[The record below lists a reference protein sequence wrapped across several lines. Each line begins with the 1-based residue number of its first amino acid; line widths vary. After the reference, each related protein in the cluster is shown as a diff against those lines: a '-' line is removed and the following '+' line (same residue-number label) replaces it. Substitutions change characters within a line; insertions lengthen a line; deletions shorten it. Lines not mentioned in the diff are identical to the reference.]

1 MELKDYQPKR
11 KLTNSQ
17 LFAKAIKSGSSPV
30 TNTIEPEINTSLPIE
45 EGKLIPEDPIPQPI
59 QSFSTV
65 YIPSIS
71 QERVENPL
79 NDLIVNTIKK
89 IKKTPYWTDFTDSE
103 QEKMISRYFDIKI
116 KADKYSDV
124 KIGLKEKC
132 AFIQDV
138 MERAQKI

>member
-1 MELKDYQPKR
+1 MEITNYKPKK
-11 KLTNSQ
+11 KLENTKI
-17 LFAKAIKSGSSPV
+17 FGKVIKQESYM
-30 TNTIEPEINTSLPIE
+30 TNTVEENIDTCYPAE
-45 EGKLIPEDPIPQPI
+45 EGKLIPEDPIPQPVK
-59 QSFSTV
+59 SFSPV
-65 YIPSIS
+65 CIPSIS

-79 NDLIVNTIKK
+79 NDLVVNTIKK
-89 IKKTPYWTDFTDSE
+89 IKKTPYWTDYSDSE

-116 KADKYSDV
+116 KAEKYSDI